1 MSTTGLGDQM
11 IFSNSLTIGGE
22 VLLWYNQDY
31 L

>member
-22 VLLWYNQDY
+22 VLL
-31 L
+31 